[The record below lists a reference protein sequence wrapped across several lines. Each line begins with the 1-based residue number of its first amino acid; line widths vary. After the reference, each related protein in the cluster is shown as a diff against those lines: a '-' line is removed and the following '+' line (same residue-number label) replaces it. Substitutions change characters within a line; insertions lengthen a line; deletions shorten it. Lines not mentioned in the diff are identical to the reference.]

1 MDHGDSLDAVY
12 TDPRGPGSFGGVRI
26 LKRYG
31 GRSDRETKKFLSG
44 RDAYTLHKPRRIHF
58 PRRKTFSKG
67 IADLYQIDLVDLSSL
82 STFND
87 GNRYLL
93 TCIDV
98 FSKRAWAIPVKTK
111 SARDVT
117 DAFEQILSERT
128 CNMVQSDKGTEFLN
142 STFQGMLRRRGIH
155 FYTSENEDLK
165 ASVVERFNRTL
176 KTKMFRYFTHASTRR
191 YVDVLKDL
199 LHSYNNTYHRSIGMA
214 PAQVGPDNE
223 DEVRSRLY
231 PTKPKSYR
239 WKYDVGDKVRI
250 AMQRR
255 PFRKGYLGDWSDEI
269 FEIASRLPTT
279 PVTYELRDLAGDL
292 IKGRFYEPEVQK
304 VIKSDIE
311 YFDVDR
317 ILKTRKRGGKIQ
329 YLVSWKGYP
338 SKFNSWVDDITTK
351 TPSR

>member
-191 YVDVLKDL
+191 YVDVLEDL